1 MREGKVTHRQHFD
14 VCIRRQKATQRITK
28 NTQHRMHS
36 DYSVKDGWCEA
47 RLCSRPRP
55 SYEGLFPPSLL
66 SLGKVLHT
74 LEANQE
80 VPRHIHLHSR
90 GIPRVPPQ
98 LKKSPIFLPHIE
110 MRVHFPASSGKESR
124 CSRPTSVGGRLNLK
138 LERNSR
144 GHATIPRDP
153 DVLINSR

>member
-36 DYSVKDGWCEA
+36 DYSVKDECCEA

-66 SLGKVLHT
+66 SLGQVLHT